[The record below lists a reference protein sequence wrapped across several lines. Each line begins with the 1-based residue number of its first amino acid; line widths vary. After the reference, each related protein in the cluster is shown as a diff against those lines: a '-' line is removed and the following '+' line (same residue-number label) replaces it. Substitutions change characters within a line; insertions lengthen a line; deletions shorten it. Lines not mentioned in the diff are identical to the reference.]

1 MGGPSKLQS
10 AKSLEGTSL
19 SNACSQKERK
29 KKKKGIQKVY
39 PTRHCYVLLLNVGLH
54 AEIRVENDR

>member
-1 MGGPSKLQS
+1 MDQVSYR
-10 AKSLEGTSL
+10 A
-19 SNACSQKERK
+19 QKAWKALHLVMHVLK
-29 KKKKGIQKVY
+29 KKKIGIQKVY